1 MTAPAP
7 ATLDAGLPVPAFFTT
22 RAGGVSSGPYES
34 FNLGRHVDD
43 EPEAVDAN
51 RARLEAFAGATIAYM
66 SQVHGNRV
74 VVVWTGDP
82 PPEADGLVTQDPR
95 LALAVLVADCVPI
108 LLHDSGSGAV
118 AAVHAG
124 RAGVALGVVPSA
136 IRLLSSLAG
145 GGAATISA
153 SLGPAVC
160 GGCYEVPEAM
170 RGEVAAIAPA
180 ARSTTTW
187 GTPSLDLRA
196 AVSAQLEESGVK
208 AIRVVGGCTREDP
221 ALFSHRRDGVTGRFA
236 GIIRCAALSG

>member
-1 MTAPAP
+1 MTAPAS

-51 RARLEAFAGATIAYM
+51 RARLEALAGATIAYM
-66 SQVHGNRV
+66 SQVHGDRV
-74 VVVWTGDP
+74 VVVGVGDP
-82 PPEADGLVTQDPR
+82 APEADGLVTQNPH

-108 LLHDSGSGAV
+108 LLHDIGSGAV

-124 RAGVALGVVPSA
+124 RAGVVRGVVPSA

-153 SLGPAVC
+153 SLGPAIC

-170 RGEVAAIAPA
+170 REAVSAVVPA

-196 AVSAQLEESGVK
+196 AVWAQLEESGVK
-208 AIRVVGGCTREDP
+208 AIRLVGGCTREDP
-221 ALFSHRRDGVTGRFA
+221 ALFSHRRDGATGRFA
-236 GIIRCAALSG
+236 GLIGCGSS